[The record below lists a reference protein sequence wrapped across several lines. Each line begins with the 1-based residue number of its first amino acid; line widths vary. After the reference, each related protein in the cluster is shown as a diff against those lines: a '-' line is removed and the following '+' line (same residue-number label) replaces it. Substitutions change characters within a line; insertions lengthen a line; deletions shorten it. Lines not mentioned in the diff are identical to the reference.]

1 MVTQSQALECVIL
14 KMEEPRVALWGGG
27 ATCADKPQGYL
38 VRSLMF
44 EAGGPWLLADH
55 CLSGKADREERSVAL
70 STGPALFLAV

>member
-1 MVTQSQALECVIL
+1 MCDSKNGGASSST
-14 KMEEPRVALWGGG
+14 MGGG

>member
-1 MVTQSQALECVIL
+1 MCDSKNGGASSST
-14 KMEEPRVALWGGG
+14 MGGGG